1 MELSRSVLAVQA
13 FIGEDLSGRIAEI
26 EGSLRNATIDS
37 YPRKLSA
44 SGATPDTLEA
54 AGDVK
59 RNAGQIDV
67 VIHAVGML
75 LCLPHILSPG
85 EVIEYVSLGAG
96 NTGKAFDLE
105 TNRRIAEF
113 KFIQWRGGPESTR
126 QNSILKDFY
135 KLAEFE
141 TTKQRFLY
149 VLGATHPLAFLRG
162 RRALASALKDHAL
175 QQEFFSKFGT
185 DYKVVSDYYNARAH
199 LVSVED
205 VSSLIPGLSI
215 AEEE

>member
-1 MELSRSVLAVQA
+1 MELSRSALSLQA
-13 FIGEDLSGRIAEI
+13 FMGNDLGERIAEI

-37 YPRKLSA
+37 YHEKLSA

-54 AGDVK
+54 ASNIK
-59 RNAGQIDV
+59 RIAGQINV
-67 VIHAVGML
+67 VIHAVGIL
-75 LCLPHILSPG
+75 LCLPQILKPG

-105 TNRRIAEF
+105 TNQRIAEF
-113 KFIQWRGGPESTR
+113 KFIQWRGGPEAIR
-126 QNSILKDFY
+126 QNSILRDFY

-149 VLGATHPLAFLRG
+149 VLGSSHPLSFLRG
-162 RRALASALKDHAL
+162 RRALTSVLKDHAL

-185 DYKVVSDYYNARAH
+185 NYKVVSDYYNARAH

-205 VSSLIPGLSI
+205 VSQFIPMLT
-215 AEEE
+215 